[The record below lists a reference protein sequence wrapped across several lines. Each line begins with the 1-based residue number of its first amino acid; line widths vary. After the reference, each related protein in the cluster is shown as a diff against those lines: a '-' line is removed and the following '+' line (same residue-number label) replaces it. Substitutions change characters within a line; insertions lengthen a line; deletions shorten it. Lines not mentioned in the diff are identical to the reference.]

1 MSCRISA
8 RRALSSEAHLALFMY
23 LLSND
28 FHSLSWNEYSPTTAL
43 PSPMQHAPNKNSL
56 LNSCQTQR
64 PIENVNTHT
73 HAHTQ
78 CWGKVNAQLNLLIR
92 STKKIKKI
100 KTNLHTLQFQSVWLV
115 TLVQAPTT
123 LTPSPQQIRRCCV
136 VWQRPQA
143 TNPA

>member
-1 MSCRISA
+1 MSCRIFA

-28 FHSLSWNEYSPTTAL
+28 FHSLSWNEYSPAL
-43 PSPMQHAPNKNSL
+43 PSPLPCNMRQIK
-56 LNSCQTQR
+56 
-64 PIENVNTHT
+64 THCST
-73 HAHTQ
+73 HAKPNAPSRMSTHTQ

-92 STKKIKKI
+92 STKKGKKI
-100 KTNLHTLQFQSVWLV
+100 KTNLHTLKFQSFWLV

-123 LTPSPQQIRRCCV
+123 PTPSPQQIRRCCV